1 MRWES
6 YLIWRPKIFVIMV
19 LVIVLLIG
27 GVAIF
32 RLPYISYTGEKISF
46 TPLDI
51 DLSRLDFAS
60 ERLPLDPLENP
71 RGREKLESEMLV
83 THLTLYQFLLYHKY
97 ARSYF
102 PYIESYF
109 HEVGIPED
117 FKYLAVAES
126 SLKNDAES
134 HAGARGIWQL
144 MPDTARRYGLR
155 VDNEI
160 DERLHFE
167 KATRVAGAY
176 ILHLYKIFENWTLAA
191 AAYNRGE
198 NGLQRDQAAQPQAR
212 TYYDL
217 VLNGETGNYVYRI
230 IAIKYLME
238 NRWKILSPEMLGQ
251 VFEIP
256 ETKTRVIDG
265 PILDLRI
272 WALNNDIDYQELR
285 ELNPWILG
293 YSLPGGA
300 WEVKLFVQ

>member
-1 MRWES
+1 MSWEW
-6 YLIWRPKIFVIMV
+6 YLVWRPKIFIIMV
-19 LVIVLLIG
+19 LVILLLVG
-27 GVAIF
+27 GVVVF
-32 RLPYISYTGEKISF
+32 RLPYISYTGEKMVF
-46 TPLDI
+46 TPLNI
-51 DLSRLDFAS
+51 NLSRLDFAS
-60 ERLPLDPLENP
+60 EKLPIDPLENP
-71 RGREKLESEMLV
+71 LGREKLEREMLV
-83 THLTLYQFLLYHKY
+83 THLTLYQFILYHKY

-126 SLKNDAES
+126 SLRNDAES

-155 VDNEI
+155 VDSDI

-167 KATRVAGAY
+167 KSTRVAAAY
-176 ILHLYKIFENWTLAA
+176 ILHLYSIFENWTLAA

-217 VLNGETGNYVYRI
+217 VLNGETGNYIYRI
-230 IAIKYLME
+230 VAIKYLMQ
-238 NRWKILSPEMLGQ
+238 NRWKILSPDMLGQ

-272 WALNNDIDYQELR
+272 WSLNNDIDYQELR